1 MELPACCVGV
11 VMTDALRKIKL
22 EHGSG
27 LDNVGQSPT
36 AHRDGRL
43 ACGQTMP
50 LVLVISSYVAA
61 SRVGGGI
68 APYVL
73 GPMKVD
79 PVHVPTCL
87 FGRHPGWGPPGG
99 GAVAADMM
107 AQMLEG
113 VQANNLF
120 GLMDAVVTG
129 HFSTPD
135 QVRVACEAIDRI
147 RDTPR
152 RESHAHF
159 PAKPLVVIDP
169 VMGDEAPGLYIKQD
183 TAAALMADL
192 VPRADILAPNL
203 WEFARLVGVHIASL
217 ATAESVAAEARR
229 RGGRWLIS
237 SVPSPQGIGVIYVD
251 SDMALFAETTRIAG
265 RIPNGTGDMLTLRF
279 TGGLVSGLGIEGAL
293 ADAVG
298 ATHLVIEKTAQW
310 NGSEL
315 SLAAC
320 SDLLAK
326 PPLAK
331 VRRLT

>member
-1 MELPACCVGV
+1 
-11 VMTDALRKIKL
+11 
-22 EHGSG
+22 
-27 LDNVGQSPT
+27 
-36 AHRDGRL
+36 
-43 ACGQTMP
+43 MP

-107 AQMLEG
+107 GKMLEG
-113 VQANNLF
+113 VEANNLF

-129 HFSTPD
+129 HFSAPD
-135 QVRVACEAIDRI
+135 QVSVACDAIDRI
-147 RDTPR
+147 RATPR

-159 PAKPLVVIDP
+159 PAKPLVIIDP
-169 VMGDEAPGLYIKQD
+169 VMGDEAPGLYIKQE
-183 TAAALMADL
+183 TAASLMADL

-203 WEFARLVGVHIASL
+203 WEFARLVGVEIGSL
-217 ATAESVAAEARR
+217 ASAEDVAREARS

-237 SVPSPQGIGVIYVD
+237 SVPSPLGIGVLHVD
-251 SDMALFAETTRIAG
+251 PDVALLAETPRVGGKT
-265 RIPNGTGDMLTLRF
+265 PNGTGDMLTLRF
-279 TGGLVSGLGIEGAL
+279 TGGLVSGLPIEEAL

-298 ATHLVIEKTAQW
+298 ATHMVIDKTHQW
-310 NGSEL
+310 RGTEL
-315 SLAAC
+315 NLAAC
-320 SDLLAK
+320 NDFLAA
-326 PPLAK
+326 PPRAV
-331 VRRLT
+331 VRRIA